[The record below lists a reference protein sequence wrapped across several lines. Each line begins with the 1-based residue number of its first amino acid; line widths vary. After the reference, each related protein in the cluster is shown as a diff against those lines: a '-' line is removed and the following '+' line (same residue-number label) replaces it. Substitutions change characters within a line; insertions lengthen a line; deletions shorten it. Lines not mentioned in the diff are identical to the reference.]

1 MRLRSDDEPNSTNLS
16 QRFGVIS
23 SCLVQ
28 SGATASRVQHPSPTP
43 KRSNMATPAID
54 VKNLTKNYGPV
65 LAVDDVSFQVQP
77 GELVGFLGPNGAG
90 KSTCMRV
97 LTTWLPASSGY
108 AWLSGFDVMYQS
120 MEVRQ
125 RIGYLP
131 ESVPLYPE
139 MRVREYLAYRAKLKG
154 VERAGRSARIDYCL
168 AKCQIKE
175 VRNRLLGTLSK
186 GYRQRVGLADAL
198 LADPPI
204 LILDEPTSGLD
215 PVQINET
222 LNTIKELRGRHTVL
236 LSTHI
241 LPEVEKVC
249 ERVII
254 IDKGRIKLDETLKS
268 IEAREPSYVVEVR
281 GPAEVVTKF
290 LREQSELTSVEVK
303 PHTGDLTEFE
313 VKAKDRKDPR
323 ESLAAKLIAKGWSLR
338 RLEQRK
344 VNLEAMFNEVVRSL
358 ATQEVVGERGE
369 PAPCYRPNRRSCW
382 RAGGGKQG
390 EPPVTVARTNRG
402 LTPPARSEPN
412 RGLTPPAEELP
423 HEQHSATDIRARI
436 PPAGDNPCRGSVRSA
451 RSRRARPLRQRSCP
465 RCRRWPAPSGSSA
478 CSSWCSVRWS
488 SSPPAPSGRD
498 GCPKAT
504 ASYSPG
510 WAWR

>member
-1 MRLRSDDEPNSTNLS
+1 
-16 QRFGVIS
+16 
-23 SCLVQ
+23 
-28 SGATASRVQHPSPTP
+28 
-43 KRSNMATPAID
+43 MATPAID

-108 AWLSGFDVMYQS
+108 ATLSGFDVMYQS
-120 MEVRQ
+120 MEVRK

-139 MRVREYLAYRAKLKG
+139 MRVREYLSYRAKLKG
-154 VERAGRSARIDYCL
+154 VERTGRTARIDYCL
-168 AKCQIKE
+168 QKCQIKE
-175 VRNRLLGTLSK
+175 VQNRLLGTLSK

-222 LNTIKELRGRHTVL
+222 LNTIKELRGAHTVL

-254 IDKGRIKLDETLKS
+254 IDKGRIKLDETLKA
-268 IEAREPSYVVEVR
+268 IEGREPSYIVEVR
-281 GPAEVVTKF
+281 GPAQVVTAY
-290 LREQSELTSVEVK
+290 LRELPELTSVEAK
-303 PHTGDLTEFE
+303 PHGDDLTEFE

-323 ESLAAKLIAKGWSLR
+323 EGLATKLFAKGWGIR

-344 VNLEAMFNEVVRSL
+344 VNLEAMFNEVVRRRT
-358 ATQEVVGERGE
+358 ATAPT
-369 PAPCYRPNRRSCW
+369 PAP
-382 RAGGGKQG
+382 
-390 EPPVTVARTNRG
+390 EP
-402 LTPPARSEPN
+402 TPPAPPEPTK
-412 RGLTPPAEELP
+412 TPA
-423 HEQHSATDIRARI
+423 A
-436 PPAGDNPCRGSVRSA
+436 
-451 RSRRARPLRQRSCP
+451 
-465 RCRRWPAPSGSSA
+465 
-478 CSSWCSVRWS
+478 
-488 SSPPAPSGRD
+488 
-498 GCPKAT
+498 
-504 ASYSPG
+504 
-510 WAWR
+510 